1 MGLTNAS
8 KIIQSIKEIGTAN
21 LSIEE
26 DTKIYLLN
34 RKLIEDISIE
44 YYNDLY
50 LSFQI
55 FLYTQL
61 REKCDVI
68 LLNKFL
74 EETKPLIKDV
84 QNLNRNLKAKF
95 LDAKNQENVL
105 LVKNIQ
111 NIRAR
116 LFTIEKTLNKIVFI
130 LEDEMEFFDYRI
142 SSDYQFTINSL
153 EQKISSLPNFYA
165 GKATFKMS
173 KKETLMLLFLL
184 EQKNLLKFD
193 NDVQK
198 KKFIE
203 NNFNYT
209 EMRENK
215 DNFEEPCELIG
226 IGKDFTNFISNDNSD
241 INSNNKTL
249 ELLLKKLDETIHEY
263 QFKITK
269 YK

>member
-26 DTKIYLLN
+26 ETKIYLLN
-34 RKLIEDISIE
+34 RKLIEDISVE
-44 YYNDLY
+44 YYNDLFI
-50 LSFQI
+50 SFQI

-74 EETKPLIKDV
+74 EETKPLINDI

-95 LDAKNQENVL
+95 SEAKYHENIL
-105 LVKNIQ
+105 LEKNIQ
-111 NIRAR
+111 NIRRR

-130 LEDEMEFFDYRI
+130 LKDEMEFFDYRI

-153 EQKISSLPNFYA
+153 EQKTSSSPNFYA

-184 EQKNLLKFD
+184 EQNNLLKFD
-193 NDVQK
+193 NDIQR

-209 EMRENK
+209 EMRENTT
-215 DNFEEPCELIG
+215 NFGEPCELTG

-249 ELLLKKLDETIHEY
+249 ELLLKKLGETIHEY